1 MYTCSFLCVCCVLCS
16 ACRSNGNRWAD
27 IPIGRP
33 EYLKTGVL
41 WCLTAAS
48 LKIWK
53 PSVVHAACR
62 STRWPSKPSSQPS
75 NRVPAAESRK
85 SCGRHFY
92 RFVRGVFYRFV
103 LYLPRA
109 HIPNIL
115 TNLFYISV
123 YFIFLSPRQWP

>member
-33 EYLKTGVL
+33 EYLKTGVM

-62 STRWPSKPSSQPS
+62 STSWPSKPSSQPS

-109 HIPNIL
+109 HIPNTL

-123 YFIFLSPRQWP
+123 LT